1 MESLRKII
9 AIIFV
14 AIGMVLIIPAFL
26 AFFIGVLFV
35 TCSYRK
41 TMLICGELTRTLERI
56 KDDT

>member
-9 AIIFV
+9 AIILV
-14 AIGMVLIIPAFL
+14 TIGMVLIIPAFL
-26 AFFIGVLFV
+26 TFFIGLLLI

-41 TMLICGELTRTLERI
+41 TMLICEELTKTLERI